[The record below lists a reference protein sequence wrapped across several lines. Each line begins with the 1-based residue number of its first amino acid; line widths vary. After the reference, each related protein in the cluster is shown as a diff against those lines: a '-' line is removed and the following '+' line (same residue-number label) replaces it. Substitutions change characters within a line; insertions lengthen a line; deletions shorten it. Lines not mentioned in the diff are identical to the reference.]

1 MMSGALVVGACLL
14 PLGVTLFL
22 HVIWPGKGKP
32 VYDRDLTPERIE
44 LVPKAN
50 AFYVLEKG
58 AKRLHWPEEN
68 RPQIAGMA
76 ESNPRWEWSTEL
88 ATNLLARNQA
98 ALAVL
103 DEVLALGKLQIPTPP
118 TFDDDDRYL
127 SGWGGIA
134 MLASIRSAVLFREG
148 REPEAVDLALKLI
161 DLGHL
166 YQNCDGLET
175 HYRWGRTAKKNGLA
189 RLRQMVGQTTLPP
202 DRWKAI
208 LKRLAADGA
217 D

>member
-1 MMSGALVVGACLL
+1 MSSHLNTKMMSGALVVGACLL

-103 DEVLALGKLQIPTPP
+103 DEVLALGKLQG
-118 TFDDDDRYL
+118 YK
-127 SGWGGIA
+127 GN
-134 MLASIRSAVLFREG
+134 
-148 REPEAVDLALKLI
+148 PEAGVFPAQAFTCDDFVALQKEY
-161 DLGHL
+161 GFP
-166 YQNCDGLET
+166 GGMLEMDSE
-175 HYRWGRTAKKNGLA
+175 YKRA
-189 RLRQMVGQTTLPP
+189 RDHSAFVAPVGGV
-202 DRWKAI
+202 
-208 LKRLAADGA
+208 GA
-217 D
+217 